1 MAPPGYVGYDQGGLL
16 TDSIE
21 KTPHCVLLLDEIE
34 KAHYE
39 IYNILLQVMDYGFLT
54 DHNGKKIDFRNV
66 IIILTTN
73 AGAADLAK
81 ESIGFSEV
89 RNKESYNQ
97 EINKLFSPEFRN
109 RLDGIIPFN
118 GLSVDIMKRVV
129 DKFIIKLESQLEE
142 KNVVLTLS
150 ESAYEWLSING
161 TDEKYGARPLQRL
174 IDEKIKKP
182 LADELLFGKLKSG
195 GAIKVDVEKDL
206 QGDISDL
213 ILIVNDKK
221 ISKKSYKNKED
232 LILH

>member
-1 MAPPGYVGYDQGGLL
+1 VGYDQGGLL

-81 ESIGFSEV
+81 ESIGFSEMKSEE
-89 RNKESYNQ
+89 NYNQ
-97 EINKLFSPEFRN
+97 EINRVFSPEFRN

-118 GLSVDIMKRVV
+118 GLSMDIMKMVV

-150 ESAYEWLSING
+150 EEAYEWLSING

-195 GAIKVDVEKDL
+195 GSIKVDVEKNEETKSGEL
-206 QGDISDL
+206 VL
-213 ILIVNDKK
+213 IINDKR
-221 ISKKSYKNKED
+221 IIKKSDKKDKD